1 VQALVGGTWKTYS
14 AYKNFTLA
22 AVGFNSQFN
31 GSSTGWVKRAGGTW
45 KNGSNHYYTTGVA
58 NKASSSSY
66 NKTFKNFTYQARMK
80 RVSNSYGEVG
90 LVVRGAPT
98 FDSYNDWRNAYY
110 FLYDQTG
117 YFSVLKRVNGSWT
130 ALKGWT
136 SSASIVRDGWNT
148 LKVLANGSSLR
159 FYING
164 KLVWSGSDAKFTS
177 GQVGLWM
184 YRRSKTERLD
194 VDWAKL
200 TPISSSSILSVEE
213 IVEQG
218 QVEIPFDPSN
228 PYRHEIDSLP

>member
-1 VQALVGGTWKTYS
+1 VGGAWKTWS
-14 AYKNFTLA
+14 AYKNFTVA
-22 AVGFNSQFN
+22 AAGFNSQFN
-31 GSSTGWVKRAGGTW
+31 GASTGWVKRPGGTW
-45 KNGSNHYYTTGVA
+45 KNSSNAYFTSGVA
-58 NKASSSSY
+58 NKSSSSSY

-80 RVSNSYGEVG
+80 RVSSSYGEVG

-130 ALKGWT
+130 TLKGWT
-136 SSASIVRDGWNT
+136 SSASIVKDGWNT
-148 LKVLANGSSLR
+148 LKVVANGSSLR
-159 FYING
+159 YYING
-164 KLVWSGSDAKFTS
+164 KLVWSGSDAKFAS

-184 YRRSKTERLD
+184 YRRSKTERMD

-200 TPISSSSILSVEE
+200 SPISSSSSLGVEE
-213 IVEQG
+213 VVEEG

-228 PYRHEIDSLP
+228 PFRREVDSVP